1 MPNKQLPHDRC
12 MELLNQVIDH
22 VSVARNTAETIHELL
37 HIGFDKDEL
46 TNIFNFDKSDVEN
59 AITNDKEYEQKED
72 I

>member
-1 MPNKQLPHDRC
+1 

-59 AITNDKEYEQKED
+59 AITNDKEYE
-72 I
+72 